1 MAAKTLKSLF
11 TPISVRLRSRKSH
24 DYRLAHSLGFNDD
37 SWASDES
44 VDNAITSTPSYL
56 NKTTIPES
64 QERQHHIPQN
74 GRILKQYHST
84 KAKS

>member
-11 TPISVRLRSRKSH
+11 TPISVRLRSHKSH

-44 VDNAITSTPSYL
+44 VENAITSTPSY
-56 NKTTIPES
+56 
-64 QERQHHIPQN
+64 QERQHHIPKN